1 MRRIMR
7 CEPMAR
13 WTMKEGHEVIQSV
26 PLSLA
31 LLGIFFSSLAH
42 VFSFSSIRR
51 FVYTVDTH
59 VIS

>member
-1 MRRIMR
+1 
-7 CEPMAR
+7 MAR
-13 WTMKEGHEVIQSV
+13 WMMREGHEVVQSV

-31 LLGIFFSSLAH
+31 LLGIFFSLAH

>member
-13 WTMKEGHEVIQSV
+13 WMMREGHEVVQSV

-31 LLGIFFSSLAH
+31 LLGIFFSLAH